1 MGASS
6 SHVLLPGR
14 SILAELYEERK
25 PRSPAYSFSRALRT
39 FLFIGGIYFLYIE
52 LGGIGIPCP
61 FRLLTGL
68 KCPGCGVTTMLVDL
82 MKLDVLGAF
91 EANPVLLFLLAPS
104 FLLIVLLEWKG
115 KKSKAVRVLCTVL
128 LSLVIA
134 ILIAWGIVRNIPGLL

>member
-1 MGASS
+1 MALSS
-6 SHVLLPGR
+6 SYVLHPGR
-14 SILAELYEERK
+14 SILSELYEERK
-25 PRSPAYSFSRALRT
+25 PRSPACSLSRALRT
-39 FLFIGGIYFLYIE
+39 FLLLGGIYFLYIE
-52 LGGIGIPCP
+52 LGGVGIPCP

-68 KCPGCGVTTMLVDL
+68 KCPGCGVTTMLCDL
-82 MKLDVLGAF
+82 LRLDVLGAF

-104 FLLIVLLEWKG
+104 LLLIVLLEWKG

>member
-1 MGASS
+1 MALSS
-6 SHVLLPGR
+6 SYVLHPGR
-14 SILAELYEERK
+14 SILAELHEERK

-52 LGGIGIPCP
+52 LGGVGIPCP

-104 FLLIVLLEWKG
+104 LLLVVLLEWKG
-115 KKSKAVRVLCTVL
+115 KKSKAVRALCTGL
-128 LSLVIA
+128 LSLAVA